1 MALLELEGK
10 IKAKLASQS
19 GSSARGGWV
28 RQDFVIEYPDGNY
41 TADACLSA
49 WGQDK
54 VDDLARFQVGDAVKV
69 SFAVKA
75 REYSGRWYNDLRVWK
90 IAPAGAGQQPQ
101 RPAYQQPAYQQ
112 PAPPAPSIDDMPADF
127 GDDMPF

>member
-19 GSSARGGWV
+19 GNSARGGWI

-41 TADACLSA
+41 TSEACLSA

-75 REYSGRWYNDLRVWK
+75 REYSGRWYNDLRIWK
-90 IAPAGAGQQPQ
+90 ITPAGAAQPAP
-101 RPAYQQPAYQQ
+101 RPANLP
-112 PAPPAPSIDDMPADF
+112 PTPPAPSINDMPAEDF
-127 GDDMPF
+127 GGDMPF